1 MEKLS
6 EKPPKRLQILM
17 TEDELALISKYTHQ
31 NEIYGRSAAI
41 RALVKIGLRAEEEAG
56 RFTPDVE

>member
-1 MEKLS
+1 
-6 EKPPKRLQILM
+6 M
-17 TEDELALISKYTHQ
+17 TEDELALVLKYTHQ

-56 RFTPDVE
+56 RFTHDVE

>member
-6 EKPPKRLQILM
+6 DKPPRRLQILM
-17 TEDELALISKYTHQ
+17 TEDELALVLKYTHQ

-56 RFTPDVE
+56 RFTHDME

>member
-6 EKPPKRLQILM
+6 DKPPKRLQILM
-17 TEDELALISKYTHQ
+17 TEEELALILKYTHQ

-41 RALVKIGLRAEEEAG
+41 RALLEIGLKTEQAAG
-56 RFTPDVE
+56 RFDPNRN